1 MSSINE
7 DIDNRTATVFIDLVA
22 SSLLLSVNKG

>member
-7 DIDNRTATVFIDLVA
+7 DIDNRTTAVFIDLVA